1 MKIRPLL
8 FVLSYSFLGF
18 AQNKFP
24 IVDNI
29 DLANL
34 ESGKSHKLWL
44 SLAEDFQNKPIT
56 IPVLITK
63 GKEEGPVLGLT
74 AAIHGNEL
82 NGIPIIHDIF
92 ENLDPSSL
100 KGVLVAIPGLNPL
113 AIDRNQR
120 EFIDGTDLNRI
131 FPGKKHGNRSEQ
143 MAYQIGKKVIP
154 IFDYHID
161 LHTASFGRI
170 NSLYGRGDMNDSTL
184 STMLRLIEPDLIVS
198 NKGKASFGTASGLT
212 MRAYAL
218 SLGVKSI
225 TVEYG
230 NPQVLQENMIARGVK
245 GIKNLMTHLGMLKG
259 KVSIPVVENVCS
271 KSYWIYTQEGGYL
284 EVLVKLN
291 QKVEKGEKIAIMKDS
306 FGTIVQTYFAPESG
320 IVVGKSTNPVAI
332 SGSRIIHLG
341 VLTEQ

>member
-1 MKIRPLL
+1 MKTRLLL
-8 FVLSYSFLGF
+8 FVISCSFLGF
-18 AQNKFP
+18 AQNKIP
-24 IVDNI
+24 IIDGI

-34 ESGKSHKLWL
+34 ETGKIHKLWL
-44 SLAEDFQNKPIT
+44 ALGEDFQNKPIT
-56 IPVLITK
+56 IPVFIAK

-82 NGIPIIHDIF
+82 NGIPIIHKIF
-92 ENLDPSSL
+92 ESIEPSSL
-100 KGVLVAIPGLNPL
+100 KGTLIAVPGLNPL

-143 MAYQIGKKVIP
+143 MAYQIAKKVIP
-154 IFDYHID
+154 LFEYHID

-230 NPQVLQENMIARGVK
+230 NPQVFQKDMTTRGLL
-245 GIKNLMTHLGMLKG
+245 GIQKLMTHLGMLQG
-259 KVSIPVVENVCS
+259 EVSIPEVENVCY

-284 EVLVKLN
+284 EVLVQLN
-291 QKVEKGEKIAIMKDS
+291 QKVEKGQQIAIMKDS
-306 FGTIVQTYFAPESG
+306 FGTIVQTYSAPESG

-341 VLTEQ
+341 VLTEK

>member
-1 MKIRPLL
+1 MKIRMLL
-8 FVLSYSFLGF
+8 FFICFSFLGV
-18 AQNKFP
+18 AQNNIP
-24 IVDNI
+24 VVERVDLSI
-29 DLANL
+29 L
-34 ESGKSHKLWL
+34 EKGKIHKLWL
-44 SLAEDFQNKPIT
+44 SLGEDFQNKPIT
-56 IPVLITK
+56 IPVFIAK
-63 GKEEGPVLGLT
+63 GKEEGHVLGLT

-82 NGIPIIHDIF
+82 NGIPIIHNLF
-92 ENLDPSSL
+92 ESLDPSSL

-131 FPGKKHGNRSEQ
+131 FPGKEHGNRSEQ

-154 IFDYHID
+154 LFDYHID

-218 SLGVKSI
+218 SLGIKSI

-230 NPQVLQENMIARGVK
+230 NPQVFQKDMITRGVL
-245 GIKNLMTHLGMLKG
+245 GIQKVMTHLGMFEG
-259 KVSIPVVENVCS
+259 KVSIPEVENVCS

-284 EVLVKLN
+284 EVLVQLN
-291 QKVEKGEKIAIMKDS
+291 QKVEKGEQIAMTKDS
-306 FGTIVQTYFAPESG
+306 FGTIVQTYSAPESG

-341 VLTEQ
+341 VLTEE